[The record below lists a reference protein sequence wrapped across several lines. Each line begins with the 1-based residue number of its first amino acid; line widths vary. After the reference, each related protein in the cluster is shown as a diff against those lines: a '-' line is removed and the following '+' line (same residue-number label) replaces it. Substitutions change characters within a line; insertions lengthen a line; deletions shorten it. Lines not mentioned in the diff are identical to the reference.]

1 MLAKLK
7 RKQEDE
13 QELAEMRRKRELEE
27 VELEKVQLEKR
38 VAHLNDYPNRRVKY
52 EASMQELMARQA
64 VITQPIT
71 TPIYNARGCDECHGT
86 GYAGR
91 VALMELCEV
100 NNELRD
106 LVEEGAP
113 LSAMRA
119 AAFKNGFRSLYQE
132 GLQQVIGGH
141 TSLDEIKCLSYTAM

>member
-1 MLAKLK
+1 M
-7 RKQEDE
+7 QVPQD
-13 QELAEMRRKRELEE
+13 
-27 VELEKVQLEKR
+27 V
-38 VAHLNDYPNRRVKY
+38 
-52 EASMQELMARQA
+52 QELMARQA

-141 TSLDEIKCLSYTAM
+141 TSLEEIKCLSYTAM

>member
-52 EASMQELMARQA
+52 EASMQELMARHEKMQRQQEKDIGNIKNQHQK
-64 VITQPIT
+64 VRDRLDQDTQIEIERIKST
-71 TPIYNARGCDECHGT
+71 
-86 GYAGR
+86 
-91 VALMELCEV
+91 EV
-100 NNELRD
+100 TRL
-106 LVEEGAP
+106 
-113 LSAMRA
+113 
-119 AAFKNGFRSLYQE
+119 
-132 GLQQVIGGH
+132 
-141 TSLDEIKCLSYTAM
+141 